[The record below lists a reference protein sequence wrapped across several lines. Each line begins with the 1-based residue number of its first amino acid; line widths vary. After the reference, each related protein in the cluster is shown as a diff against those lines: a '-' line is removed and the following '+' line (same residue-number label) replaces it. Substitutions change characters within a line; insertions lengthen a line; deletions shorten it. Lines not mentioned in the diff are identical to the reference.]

1 MKQAIM
7 IGAGN
12 IGRGFI
18 GAILSRSGY
27 HVTFAD
33 VNMTLIDAINAEGR
47 YTVHI
52 QDRNP
57 PRSPSRTL
65 TASAPLVPE
74 LARGAETAELVT
86 TAVGLRILPIVAKP
100 IAAGIAARKAAG
112 NAAPLNI
119 VACENAVR
127 ATSQLKNAVYALLDD
142 ETKAFADANVGFAD
156 CAVDR
161 IVPKMDFAAPLDVA
175 VEEFSEWDVERSGWK
190 GELPQIDGMTV
201 VDDLSAYIERKLFT
215 LNSGHAICAY
225 LGCLRGHHTILD
237 SVSDPVI
244 GPIVYRA
251 MQQSG
256 AGLVEKVLDGR
267 AETSGVH
274 RPHFARF
281 HNPYLQDEVARVGRE
296 PIRKLAASDRL
307 IDPLLTAYNFRL
319 PVDQLIFGAAA
330 ALRYDNAE
338 DPQSVELQKTIAE
351 QGPPLRWRS
360 IPASPP
366 IIRSVHVFST
376 FSVPLLSKLQSFCDL
391 CAAFRRGQ
399 RRGCPITGLGSPC
412 APKRIWK

>member
-47 YTVHI
+47 YTFHI

-57 PRSPSRTL
+57 VAFTITNIDGIS
-65 TASAPLVPE
+65 SAGPE
-74 LARGAETAELVT
+74 LAEALKTAELVT

-127 ATSQLKNAVYALLDD
+127 ATSQLKRAVYDLLDE
-142 ETKAFADANVGFAD
+142 ETKVFADENVGFAD

-190 GELPQIDGMTV
+190 GELPQIDGMSV

-256 AGLVEKVLDGR
+256 AGLVKKFSMDEQKHQAYIDR
-267 AETSGVH
+267 I
-274 RPHFARF
+274 FARF

-307 IDPLLTAYNFRL
+307 ISPLLTAYNFGL

-351 QGPPLRWRS
+351 QGAAAALEQYSGLAADHPLSTR
-360 IPASPP
+360 ILD
-366 IIRSVHVFST
+366 VFRALA
-376 FSVPLLSKLQSFCDL
+376 V
-391 CAAFRRGQ
+391 
-399 RRGCPITGLGSPC
+399 
-412 APKRIWK
+412 